1 MTVVSPAYTNNDIFH
16 IVFLV
21 ALLSIAF
28 QGTLLPLMAKWF
40 DVEGNRNDTMKTF
53 NDYTNDGFLNWLK
66 FVWIKIISGSIRH

>member
-28 QGTLLPLMAKWF
+28 QGTLLIKWF
-40 DVEGNRNDTMKTF
+40 DVEDNRNDMMKTF
-53 NDYTNDGFLNWLK
+53 NDYTNDGF
-66 FVWIKIISGSIRH
+66 